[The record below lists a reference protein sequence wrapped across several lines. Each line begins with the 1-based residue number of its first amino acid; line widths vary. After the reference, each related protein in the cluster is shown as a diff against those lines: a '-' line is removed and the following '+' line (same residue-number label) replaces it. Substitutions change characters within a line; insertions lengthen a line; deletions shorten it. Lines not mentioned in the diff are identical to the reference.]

1 MPGTT
6 YPPGPP
12 TVAAGR
18 ITVEQ
23 FLRQPTR
30 VQRAVEDLTRQRFIA
45 DYLYTGGDAQ
55 GGAVIYDRVLA
66 ADLYTT
72 RDVQAIEPGS
82 EFPIV
87 DTGET
92 SPLVAAVTK
101 WGGAAI
107 ITYEAVRRDARD
119 VLARQLTKLRNTI
132 LRKVDTVAVAA
143 ITSDPNIPT
152 APGIAAWNNPTTG
165 DPITDLEVARSVI
178 DDADMGY
185 TADTV
190 LVNPQSRL
198 RLMGRADIRNALP
211 RESTVNNPLLAGN
224 RALQGLLSFN
234 WIVSNRV
241 PVGTAIVAARQVLGS
256 IRDELGLYSRTV
268 DQPDQER
275 WLVMAARVTVPVITD
290 PLAAYRIT
298 GI

>member
-6 YPPGPP
+6 YPPSPP
-12 TVAAGR
+12 TYANGR

-23 FLRQPTR
+23 FLRTPSR

-45 DYLYTGGDAQ
+45 DYIFSAGDAQ
-55 GGAVIYDRVLA
+55 GGAVVYDRVLA

-72 RDVQAIEPGS
+72 RDVQPIEPGS

-87 DTGET
+87 DAAET
-92 SPLVAAVTK
+92 APIVAAVTK
-101 WGGAAI
+101 WGGAAL
-107 ITYEAVRRDARD
+107 ITYEVVRRDARD

-132 LRKVDTVAVAA
+132 TKKVDSIAVAA
-143 ITSDPNIPT
+143 MTADASIPT
-152 APGIAAWNNPTTG
+152 SAGVAAWNNVATG
-165 DPITDLEVARSVI
+165 DPITDLEVARSAI

-185 TADTV
+185 TADTI
-190 LVNPQSRL
+190 LINPQQRL

-211 RESTVNNPLLAGN
+211 RENTAANPLLNGGA
-224 RALQGLLSFN
+224 ALGGLLGFT

-241 PVGTAIVAARQVLGS
+241 PAGTAIVLSRGTIGS
-256 IRDELGLYSRTV
+256 IRDELPLYSRTV

-275 WLVMAARVTVPVITD
+275 WLLMAARVTVPVITD
-290 PLAAYRIT
+290 PMAAYRLT
-298 GI
+298 GL